1 MAVQP
6 ATGRVRAVASAADR
20 PPVARRTGSSSRK
33 PARPA
38 PLEGRRLKRGLSA
51 LAEADPDLAAAIVA
65 TGVLPVRS
73 LDPGFGTLLNI
84 IMAQQLSTESAAAI
98 WGRLEAACDPMTP
111 ETLLQIHPRRLR
123 TIGLS
128 KQKAL
133 YARELAKALERG
145 APDLA
150 TLHALSDEEAI
161 ATLTQVKGI
170 GRWTAEIYL
179 LFALGRADVMPA
191 DDLALQVAAQR
202 LKKLD
207 RRPSGRELRSM
218 AEAWQPWRSVAA
230 RVLWHYYRIVP
241 V

>member
-1 MAVQP
+1 MAVPP
-6 ATGRVRAVASAADR
+6 AMARGQAVASAADR
-20 PPVARRTGSSSRK
+20 PPVARRTGSSRTI
-33 PARPA
+33 ARHG
-38 PLEGRRLKRGLSA
+38 PLEGRRLKRGLTA
-51 LAEADPDLAAAIVA
+51 LAAADPDLAAAILA

-84 IMAQQLSTESAAAI
+84 IMAQQLSTASAGAI
-98 WGRLEAACDPMTP
+98 WSRLEAAVDPMTP
-111 ETLLQIHPRRLR
+111 ATLLRIHPRRLR

-145 APDLA
+145 EPDLT

-161 ATLTQVKGI
+161 AALTQVKGI

-202 LKKLD
+202 IKKLD
-207 RRPSGRELRSM
+207 QRPSGRELRSM

>member
-1 MAVQP
+1 MARGQ
-6 ATGRVRAVASAADR
+6 AVASAADR
-20 PPVARRTGSSSRK
+20 PPVARRTGPSSRTL
-33 PARPA
+33 ARHG
-38 PLEGRRLKRGLSA
+38 PLEGRRLKRGLTA
-51 LAEADPDLAAAIVA
+51 LAKTDPDLAAAILA

-84 IMAQQLSTESAAAI
+84 IMAQQLSTASAAAI
-98 WGRLEAACDPMTP
+98 WSRLEAACNPMTP
-111 ETLLQIHPRRLR
+111 ETLLRIHPRRLR

-133 YARELAKALERG
+133 YARELAMALERG
-145 APDLA
+145 EPDLTA
-150 TLHALSDEEAI
+150 LHALSDEEAI
-161 ATLTQVKGI
+161 AALTQVKGI

-202 LKKLD
+202 IKKLD
-207 RRPSGRELRSM
+207 QRPSGRELRSM